1 MKKNTIKLNESKL
14 RQVIME
20 SINKILNEGI
30 SSDELAQKFINWALN
45 KSDRTRRIGGPIN
58 ALQAMYEYYYQ
69 NDDSALEIA
78 AEAFAEAE
86 NIDSES
92 EEVMAEVLEAAKKAA
107 NSYFYYNSVDGGYEE
122 EQLAESKKDSRIRL
136 SESKLRNII
145 KESIKKIFL
154 NEYFED
160 FNGIDADKFNDWY
173 GTE

>member
-58 ALQAMYEYYYQ
+58 ALQAMQYYYQ